1 MNWYLQSN
9 ENSDVVRSTRIRLLR
24 NINGLKFNLNS
35 KEKEM
40 LKEKIK
46 ENLYSIGYDLKF
58 LELKDMDVITK
69 NSLVEKNIISQKYL
83 AEESQTGSIL
93 INDLENICIMLGGEN
108 HLSIQVFESG
118 LNLENTLN
126 LAIEI
131 EEKIGEILDYSISKK
146 YGYLTKSLNDIG
158 TGLKVSVML
167 ELPAL
172 AKTGNLKKI
181 LNTIRD
187 FNINIDGEYG
197 KTSKNLDY
205 IYQISNKQTIG
216 ITEKEI
222 VNNINAIA
230 KSLIEQERQARRIL
244 LKEGLELEDTIHRSY
259 GILTNCKKISY
270 SEAKE
275 LLTNIKIGV
284 DTGILDKINDFQV
297 KRLFLYIKPANL
309 QKYYGEEMDKIE
321 QDIKRAELIKQIS
334 QE

>member
-9 ENSDVVRSTRIRLLR
+9 ENSDVVRSTRIRLVR
-24 NINGLKFNLNS
+24 NIKGLKFNLNA
-35 KEKEM
+35 KEKEI

-158 TGLKVSVML
+158 TGLKASVML

-222 VNNINAIA
+222 VNNINVIA

-321 QDIKRAELIKQIS
+321 QDIKRAELIKQIA
-334 QE
+334 QK

>member
-9 ENSDVVRSTRIRLLR
+9 ENSDVVRSTRIRLAR
-24 NINGLKFNLNS
+24 NINGLEFSLNS
-35 KEKEM
+35 KEKEI

-69 NSLVEKNIISQKYL
+69 NSLVEKNIISQKFL
-83 AEESQTGSIL
+83 MQESQTGSIL
-93 INDLENICIMLGGEN
+93 INDLENICIMIGGEN

-118 LNLENTLN
+118 LDLENTLN

-131 EEKIGEILDYSISKK
+131 EEKIGEIFDYSINKK

-158 TGLKVSVML
+158 TGLKVSEML

-197 KTSKNLDY
+197 KTSKNLEY

-230 KSLIEQERQARRIL
+230 KSLIEQERQARKIL
-244 LKEGLELEDTIHRSY
+244 LKEGLELEDTIYRSY

-284 DTGILDKINDFQV
+284 DTGILDKINDLQV
-297 KRLFLYIKPANL
+297 KRLFLYIKSANL

-321 QDIKRAELIKQIS
+321 QDIKRAELIKQIAES
-334 QE
+334 

>member
-9 ENSDVVRSTRIRLLR
+9 ENSDVVRSTRIRLAR
-24 NINGLKFNLNS
+24 NINGLEFSLNS
-35 KEKEM
+35 KEKEI

-69 NSLVEKNIISQKYL
+69 NSLVEKNIISQKFL
-83 AEESQTGSIL
+83 MQESQTGSIL
-93 INDLENICIMLGGEN
+93 INDLENICIMIGGEN

-131 EEKIGEILDYSISKK
+131 EEKIGEIFNYSISKK

-197 KTSKNLDY
+197 KTSKNLEY

-230 KSLIEQERQARRIL
+230 KSLIEQERQARKIL
-244 LKEGLELEDTIHRSY
+244 LKEGLELEDTIYRSY

-284 DTGILDKINDFQV
+284 DTGILDKINDLQV
-297 KRLFLYIKPANL
+297 KRLFLYIKSANL

-321 QDIKRAELIKQIS
+321 QDIKRAELIKQIA
-334 QE
+334 E

>member
-9 ENSDVVRSTRIRLLR
+9 ENLDVVRSTRIRLLR

-69 NSLVEKNIISQKYL
+69 SSLVEKNIISQKYL

-158 TGLKVSVML
+158 TGLKASVML

-222 VNNINAIA
+222 VNNINVIA

-321 QDIKRAELIKQIS
+321 QDIKRAELIKQIA

>member
-9 ENSDVVRSTRIRLLR
+9 ENSDVVRSTRIRLVR
-24 NINGLKFNLNS
+24 NINGLKFNLNA

-158 TGLKVSVML
+158 TGLKASVML

-222 VNNINAIA
+222 VNNINVIA

-244 LKEGLELEDTIHRSY
+244 LKEGLELEDTIYRSY
-259 GILTNCKKISY
+259 GILTNCKKISH

-321 QDIKRAELIKQIS
+321 QDIKRAELIKQIA

>member
-9 ENSDVVRSTRIRLLR
+9 ENSDVVRSTRIRLVR
-24 NINGLKFNLNS
+24 NINGLKFNLNA
-35 KEKEM
+35 KEKEI

-158 TGLKVSVML
+158 TGLKASVML

-222 VNNINAIA
+222 VNNINVIA

-284 DTGILDKINDFQV
+284 DTGILDKIDDFQV

-321 QDIKRAELIKQIS
+321 QDIKRAKLIKQIA
-334 QE
+334 QK

>member
-9 ENSDVVRSTRIRLLR
+9 ENSDVVRSTRIRLVR
-24 NINGLKFNLNS
+24 NINGLKFNLNA

>member
-9 ENSDVVRSTRIRLLR
+9 ENSDVVRSTRIRLVR

-158 TGLKVSVML
+158 TGLKASVML

-244 LKEGLELEDTIHRSY
+244 LKEGLELEDTIYRSY

-321 QDIKRAELIKQIS
+321 QDIKREELIKKIS

>member
-158 TGLKVSVML
+158 TGLKASVML

-197 KTSKNLDY
+197 RTSKNLDY
-205 IYQISNKQTIG
+205 IYQISNKKTIG

-222 VNNINAIA
+222 VNNINVIA

-244 LKEGLELEDTIHRSY
+244 LKEGLELEDTIYRSY

-321 QDIKRAELIKQIS
+321 QDIKRAELIKQIA

>member
-24 NINGLKFNLNS
+24 NINGLKFNLNA
-35 KEKEM
+35 KEKEI

-83 AEESQTGSIL
+83 AEERQTGSIL

-158 TGLKVSVML
+158 TGLKASVML

-222 VNNINAIA
+222 VNNINVIA

-244 LKEGLELEDTIHRSY
+244 LKEGLELEDTIYRSY

-297 KRLFLYIKPANL
+297 KRLFLYIKL
-309 QKYYGEEMDKIE
+309 MIFK
-321 QDIKRAELIKQIS
+321 
-334 QE
+334 

>member
-9 ENSDVVRSTRIRLLR
+9 ENSDVVRSTRIRLAR
-24 NINGLKFNLNS
+24 NINGLEFSLNS
-35 KEKEM
+35 KEKEI

-69 NSLVEKNIISQKYL
+69 NSLVEKNIISQKFL
-83 AEESQTGSIL
+83 MQESQTGSIL
-93 INDLENICIMLGGEN
+93 INDLENICIMIGGEN

-118 LNLENTLN
+118 LDLENTLN

-131 EEKIGEILDYSISKK
+131 EEKIGEIFDYSINKK

-158 TGLKVSVML
+158 TGLKVSGML

-197 KTSKNLDY
+197 KTSKNLEY

-230 KSLIEQERQARRIL
+230 KSLIEQERQARKIL
-244 LKEGLELEDTIHRSY
+244 LKEGLELEDTIYRSY

-284 DTGILDKINDFQV
+284 DTGILDKINDLQV
-297 KRLFLYIKPANL
+297 KRLFLYIKSANL

-321 QDIKRAELIKQIS
+321 QDIKRAELMKQIAES
-334 QE
+334 

>member
-9 ENSDVVRSTRIRLLR
+9 ENSDVIRSTRIRLVR

-131 EEKIGEILDYSISKK
+131 EEKIGEISDYSIRKK

-158 TGLKVSVML
+158 TGLKASVML

-222 VNNINAIA
+222 VNNINVIA

-244 LKEGLELEDTIHRSY
+244 LKEGLELEDTIYRSY

-321 QDIKRAELIKQIS
+321 QDIKRAELIKQIA
-334 QE
+334 QK

>member
-9 ENSDVVRSTRIRLLR
+9 ENSDVVRSTRIRLVR
-24 NINGLKFNLNS
+24 NINGLKFNLNA

-158 TGLKVSVML
+158 TGLKASVML

-222 VNNINAIA
+222 VNNINVIA

-244 LKEGLELEDTIHRSY
+244 LKEGLELEDTIYRSY

-321 QDIKRAELIKQIS
+321 QDIKRAELIKQIA

>member
-9 ENSDVVRSTRIRLLR
+9 ENSDVVRSTRIRLAR
-24 NINGLKFNLNS
+24 NINGLEFSLNS
-35 KEKEM
+35 KEKEI

-69 NSLVEKNIISQKYL
+69 NSLVEKNIISQKFL
-83 AEESQTGSIL
+83 MQESQTGSIL
-93 INDLENICIMLGGEN
+93 INDLENICIMIGGEN

-118 LNLENTLN
+118 LDLENTLN

-131 EEKIGEILDYSISKK
+131 EEKIGEIFDYSINKK

-197 KTSKNLDY
+197 KTSKNLEY

-230 KSLIEQERQARRIL
+230 KSLIEQERQARKIL
-244 LKEGLELEDTIHRSY
+244 LKEGLELEDTIYRSY

-284 DTGILDKINDFQV
+284 DTGILDKINDLQV
-297 KRLFLYIKPANL
+297 KRLFLYIKSANL

-321 QDIKRAELIKQIS
+321 QDIKRAELIKQIA
-334 QE
+334 E

>member
-24 NINGLKFNLNS
+24 NINGLKFNLNA
-35 KEKEM
+35 KEKEI

-46 ENLYSIGYDLKF
+46 ENLYSIGYGLKF

-158 TGLKVSVML
+158 TGLKASVML

-222 VNNINAIA
+222 VNNINVIA

-284 DTGILDKINDFQV
+284 DTGILDKINDLQV
-297 KRLFLYIKPANL
+297 KRLFLYIKSANL

-321 QDIKRAELIKQIS
+321 QDIKRAELIKQIA
-334 QE
+334 EE

>member
-9 ENSDVVRSTRIRLLR
+9 ENSDVIRSTRIRLVR

-131 EEKIGEILDYSISKK
+131 EEKIGEISDYSISKK

-158 TGLKVSVML
+158 TGLKASVML

-222 VNNINAIA
+222 VNNINVIA

-321 QDIKRAELIKQIS
+321 QDIKRAELIKQIA
-334 QE
+334 QK

>member
-1 MNWYLQSN
+1 
-9 ENSDVVRSTRIRLLR
+9 
-24 NINGLKFNLNS
+24 
-35 KEKEM
+35 
-40 LKEKIK
+40 
-46 ENLYSIGYDLKF
+46 
-58 LELKDMDVITK
+58 
-69 NSLVEKNIISQKYL
+69 
-83 AEESQTGSIL
+83 
-93 INDLENICIMLGGEN
+93 
-108 HLSIQVFESG
+108 
-118 LNLENTLN
+118 
-126 LAIEI
+126 
-131 EEKIGEILDYSISKK
+131 
-146 YGYLTKSLNDIG
+146 
-158 TGLKVSVML
+158 ML

-197 KTSKNLDY
+197 KTSKNLEY

-230 KSLIEQERQARRIL
+230 KSLIEQERQARKIL
-244 LKEGLELEDTIHRSY
+244 LKEGLELEDTIYRSY

-284 DTGILDKINDFQV
+284 DTGILDKINDLQV
-297 KRLFLYIKPANL
+297 KRLFLYIKSANL

-321 QDIKRAELIKQIS
+321 QDIKRAELIKQIAES
-334 QE
+334 

>member
-158 TGLKVSVML
+158 TGLKVSAML

-222 VNNINAIA
+222 VNNINVIA

-244 LKEGLELEDTIHRSY
+244 LKEGLELEDTIYRSY

-321 QDIKRAELIKQIS
+321 QDIKRAELIKQIA